1 MEKYE
6 QIINLMKE
14 NKVDI
19 TRLYIYDIIRTILP
33 KEEHEFAVDF
43 VYDTWLDID
52 DDLDLARLTDVI
64 CENWVEIKKD
74 EFDRDDIINAM
85 F

>member
-6 QIINLMKE
+6 KIINLMKE

-19 TRLYIYDIIRTILP
+19 IRLYIYDTVRILLP

-52 DDLDLARLTDVI
+52 ADLDLAKLTQVI
-64 CENWVEIKKD
+64 CEKWVEIKKD